1 MRGPTGSLWRA
12 GHVGSSNRQAAG
24 VEVREPVDPDHRR
37 LLRRAVVDHVG
48 SLSGRAVPTVLHVG
62 TPGGVR
68 RRFAVPGEE
77 TTDHALRADV
87 VAAMLGRRRAGAP
100 TPWVWLTRAGDL
112 TLHDLDAQW
121 LAAAATAYAEA
132 GADLTM
138 VVVTR
143 RGWRDP
149 RSGAGQTWVRLR
161 G

>member
-1 MRGPTGSLWRA
+1 
-12 GHVGSSNRQAAG
+12 VK
-24 VEVREPVDPDHRR
+24 VREPIDPEHRR

-48 SLSGRAVPTVLHVG
+48 AISGRAFPPVVHVG
-62 TPGGVR
+62 TPGQAA
-68 RRFAVPGEE
+68 RRFTVRSGEP
-77 TTDHALRADV
+77 TDHALRADIV
-87 VAAMLGRRRAGAP
+87 TAMLGRRPAP
-100 TPWVWLTRAGDL
+100 RRSSPWVWLTRTGDL
-112 TLHDLDAQW
+112 ALHDLDADW

-132 GADLTM
+132 GTDLTM